1 MAPTMKAVP
10 IVYFSD
16 VLCVWAYIAQARLD
30 EVRAQFGDQA
40 AIEARFCSVFGDTP
54 RKVQTVWGAK
64 GGYEGF
70 NAHLRQAV
78 AGFPEVEFNP
88 AVWITTRPASSA
100 SPHLF
105 LKAAQLAEARDGLA
119 AGSADRLTRAL
130 RAAFFQRALD
140 ISTYSVQRQTA
151 EEIGVRLDLVDDLIR
166 TGEAF
171 AALSSD
177 YQDATAM
184 GIKGSPSFVMN
195 DGRQTLYGNV
205 GYKIIEANILE
216 LLREPNPDH
225 ASWC

>member
-1 MAPTMKAVP
+1 MKAIP

-30 EVRAQFGDQA
+30 EVRAQFGDKVDV
-40 AIEARFCSVFGDTP
+40 ETRFCSVFGDTA
-54 RKVQTVWGAK
+54 RKMQTAWGGK

-78 AGFPEVEFNP
+78 AAFPEVELNP
-88 AVWITTRPASSA
+88 DVWIATRPASST

-105 LKAAQLAEARDGLA
+105 LKAAQLAEARGRLP
-119 AGSADRLTRAL
+119 AGSADRLIRTL
-130 RAAFFQRALD
+130 RVAFFQRVLD
-140 ISTYSVQRQTA
+140 ISNTSVQRRIA
-151 EEIGVRLDLVDDLIR
+151 EEIGLPLEPVEELVRSGD
-166 TGEAF
+166 AF
-171 AALSSD
+171 AAMSSD
-177 YQDATAM
+177 YQDAVAM
-184 GIKGSPSFVMN
+184 GVKGSPSFVMN

-205 GYKIIEANILE
+205 GYRIIEANIQE